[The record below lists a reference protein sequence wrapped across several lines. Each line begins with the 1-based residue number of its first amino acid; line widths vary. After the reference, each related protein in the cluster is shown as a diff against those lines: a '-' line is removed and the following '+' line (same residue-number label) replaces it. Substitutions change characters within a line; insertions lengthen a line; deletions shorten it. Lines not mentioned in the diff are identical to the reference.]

1 MRSPSHANCRLPWN
15 EPVTSSGPPGR
26 ERPVRTL
33 LIDDARL
40 IHEGLR
46 TVLGRAGRFA
56 IVGVAATE
64 ADGLRMAHRL
74 KPDLTIVE
82 PFMGSRLDLDPV
94 RALRQACGPAK
105 IVALSRVDDLTM
117 ALSSIK
123 AGAAAYMLKTSPPED
138 LLRSIGRA
146 LQGWTTL
153 DPRVGSTPPVTGA
166 ARPDPGWSLT
176 RREREVLAELAQG
189 LDNRSIADRLFI
201 SEETVKTHVKS
212 ILRKLGARD
221 RVHAVVMALGQQLR
235 QQARTG
241 APARDQQAQSLVGS

>member
-1 MRSPSHANCRLPWN
+1 MRSSNCRLPWT
-15 EPVTSSGPPGR
+15 EPVIPGGMPGR
-26 ERPVRTL
+26 DRPVRTL

-40 IHEGLR
+40 ILEGLR
-46 TVLGRAGRFA
+46 SILSRDGRFT
-56 IVGVAATE
+56 IVGVAVTE

-74 KPDLTIVE
+74 KPDLAIFE
-82 PFMGSRLDLDPV
+82 PFMGHGLTLDPL
-94 RALRQACGPAK
+94 RALRQACTPGK
-105 IVALSRVDDLTM
+105 VVALSRLDDLPM
-117 ALSSIK
+117 ALETIK
-123 AGAAAYMLKTSPPED
+123 LGASAYVLKTSPPED

-153 DPRVGSTPPVTGA
+153 DPRAGSTPRPQGP
-166 ARPDPGWSLT
+166 ARPDPGWALT

-235 QQARTG
+235 QQARPPG
-241 APARDQQAQSLVGS
+241 QAREQSAPPYVVGTER

>member
-1 MRSPSHANCRLPWN
+1 MRSSHANCRLPWN
-15 EPVTSSGPPGR
+15 EPVPSSGPPGR
-26 ERPVRTL
+26 DRPVRTL

-46 TVLGRAGRFA
+46 SVLGRDGRFA
-56 IVGVAATE
+56 IVGVASTE

-74 KPDLTIVE
+74 KPDLTIFE
-82 PFMGSRLDLDPV
+82 PFIGHSVGPDPV
-94 RALRQACGPAK
+94 RALRQACSPAK
-105 IVALSRVDDLTM
+105 IVALSRLDDLAM
-117 ALSSIK
+117 ALATIK
-123 AGAAAYMLKTSPPED
+123 AGASAYMLKTSPPED

-153 DPRVGSTPPVTGA
+153 DPRVGSAPRPAGQ
-166 ARPDPGWSLT
+166 ARHDPGWSLT

-235 QQARTG
+235 QQARAG
-241 APARDQQAQSLVGS
+241 APQRDQPAQSLVGS